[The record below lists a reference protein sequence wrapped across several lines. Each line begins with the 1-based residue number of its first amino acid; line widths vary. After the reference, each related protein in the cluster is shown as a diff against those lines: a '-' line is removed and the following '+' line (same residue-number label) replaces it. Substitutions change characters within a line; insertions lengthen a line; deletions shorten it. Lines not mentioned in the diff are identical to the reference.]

1 MSGSIVVKSENKN
14 GSTRRK
20 VSSAERELYLK
31 PLLKLKQQEEVIE
44 RGLASAIENMKIEPA
59 LLQDIVHTYRDLT
72 MKREVFL
79 KALYKRMADI
89 ASDLE
94 FAKDVAKNPKELKKL
109 DVNAYRLKLFKLSQK
124 IQDLTATCSVHET
137 LAQEQT
143 VLDNELREF
152 APQLEKCE
160 KLRRYALSSSHGR
173 PEIKTERM
181 NWKDVQDFHALV
193 AKTGHTEN
201 WSQDD
206 HLFFLKTR
214 QKCEN
219 VPALVVAI
227 QKKCPDLSTES
238 IVNHEAW
245 YKLYQSLREKQKIA
259 VEEWRKKKEL
269 ENKKSVEETETS
281 VEDRFVEDD
290 VLKEDS
296 KNDREV
302 IEKTTKVAKRV
313 ATRSSSSAESNNS
326 EKKELI
332 RKWRTEKENKDRM
345 DDEQMKLRVKLKRE
359 MEESERRRKKER
371 IQAALEEYRKKKALE
386 SASRE
391 SSAKIKEKYDSSL
404 IKSFREQDK
413 EFAKRRK
420 DRILRSQKQNK
431 MELPTTKMS
440 DCLKVRDFST
450 LLNSTAVWREKCK
463 VSERGCNELQYIKDV
478 PKMCV
483 RWRNEE
489 SHLAD

>member
-1 MSGSIVVKSENKN
+1 MSDSIVVKTVDKN
-14 GSTRRK
+14 GSTRRRLT
-20 VSSAERELYLK
+20 SAERELYLK
-31 PLLKLKQQEEVIE
+31 PLLKLKQQEGVIE
-44 RGLASAIENMKIEPA
+44 RGLTAAIENMKIEPA

-72 MKREVFL
+72 VKREDFL
-79 KALYKRMADI
+79 KGLYKRMADI

-94 FAKDVAKNPKELKKL
+94 LAKDVTKNPKEIKKL
-109 DVNAYRLKLFKLSQK
+109 DVNTYRLKLFKLSQK
-124 IQDLTATCSVHET
+124 IQDLTGSCSVQET

-143 VLDNELREF
+143 ALDNELREF
-152 APQLEKCE
+152 APQLERCE

-173 PEIKTERM
+173 PEARTEKM
-181 NWKDVQDFHALV
+181 NHKDVEDFHALV

-201 WSQDD
+201 WSRED
-206 HLFFLKTR
+206 HSLFLKSR

-219 VPALVVAI
+219 VPALVAAI
-227 QKKCPDLSTES
+227 QKKCPDLSTEA

-245 YKLYQSLREKQKIA
+245 YKLYQNLREKQKTA
-259 VEEWRKKKEL
+259 VEEWRRKKEL
-269 ENKKSVEETETS
+269 ENKKSVEETGAS
-281 VEDRFVEDD
+281 VEDRFAEDD
-290 VLKEDS
+290 VLKEDG
-296 KNDREV
+296 KEDRKMV
-302 IEKTTKVAKRV
+302 RKATKI

-332 RKWRTEKENKDRM
+332 RKWRTEKENKSKM
-345 DDEQMKLRVKLKRE
+345 DEEQMKLRVKLKRE
-359 MEESERRRKKER
+359 MEENERRRKKER

-391 SSAKIKEKYDSSL
+391 SSANFKEKYDSSL
-404 IKSFREQDK
+404 IKAFREQDK

-420 DRILRSQKQNK
+420 DRILRSQRQNK

-440 DCLKVRDFST
+440 DFLKVRDFST

-463 VSERGCNELQYIKDV
+463 IAERGCNELQYIKDV

-489 SHLAD
+489 SDLAG